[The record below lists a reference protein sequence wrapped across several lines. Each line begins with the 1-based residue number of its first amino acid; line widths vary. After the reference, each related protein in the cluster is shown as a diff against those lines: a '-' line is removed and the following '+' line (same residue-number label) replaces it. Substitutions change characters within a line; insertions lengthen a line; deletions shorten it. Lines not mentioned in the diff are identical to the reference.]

1 MTQYAKDS
9 RTSRELVATACR
21 VLAMKGL
28 VDGIL
33 GHVSLRVSET
43 ELLVRC
49 RGEGEK
55 GLAHTLASDIWRVD
69 LDGRAIDL
77 PEGYKAPNELPI
89 HTELMRRDASVTS
102 VVHAHPV
109 SALLA
114 GLAGLSPKAVFGAFN
129 IPAMRLAARG
139 IPIYPRSVL
148 IARRE
153 LAQEMAAAMGES
165 SVCLLL
171 GHGITVSASSV
182 EGATTTAID
191 FDALMRITVD
201 LARIGAFPESL
212 SDADLAELPDLG
224 QGFNERFVWQSL
236 VADLA
241 MLEAGRGL
249 RTTERWTRPS
259 SERKEDH
266 R

>member
-1 MTQYAKDS
+1 MTQYAKDD
-9 RTSRELVATACR
+9 RASRELVATACR

-33 GHVSLRVSET
+33 GHVSLRVSAT

-49 RGEGEK
+49 RGEEEM
-55 GLAHTLASDIWRVD
+55 GLAHTQVSDIWRVD
-69 LDGRAIDL
+69 LDGQAIDL
-77 PEGYKAPNELPI
+77 PEGYKPPNELPI

-109 SALLA
+109 SALLV
-114 GLAGLSPKAVFGAFN
+114 GLADISPRAIFGAYN
-129 IPAMRLAARG
+129 IPAMKLAERE

-153 LAQEMAAAMGES
+153 LAEEMAVAMGES
-165 SVCLLL
+165 PVCLLR

-191 FDALMRITVD
+191 LDAILRVTVD
-201 LARIGAFPESL
+201 LARIGAAPDPL
-212 SDADLAELPDLG
+212 PDADLAELPDLG
-224 QGFNERFVWQSL
+224 RGFNERFVWQSL

-241 MLEAGRGL
+241 TLEAGRVL
-249 RTTERWTRPS
+249 
-259 SERKEDH
+259 
-266 R
+266 